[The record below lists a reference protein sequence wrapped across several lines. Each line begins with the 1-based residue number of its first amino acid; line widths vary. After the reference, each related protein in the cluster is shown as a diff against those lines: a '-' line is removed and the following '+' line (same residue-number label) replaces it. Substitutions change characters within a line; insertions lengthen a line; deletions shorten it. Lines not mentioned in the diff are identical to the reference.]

1 MGENNTMIKESLIS
15 GNYLEAINKAKNM
28 KLEDLS
34 GSLLELAF
42 ENEEIVA
49 YTFVTFLI
57 FQLGENSDLHC
68 LASSLL
74 SHPLCHIDGAYK
86 SALFHS
92 RRALELSPN
101 NISLKENLLF
111 FHTIPDRLISKDEA
125 ILLAKDVLQTD
136 SNSAI
141 AKEVLEIYGY

>member
-1 MGENNTMIKESLIS
+1 MINNALLS
-15 GNYLEAINKAKNM
+15 GNYLKAMNIAKDM

-34 GSLLELAF
+34 GSLLKLAV
-42 ENEEIVA
+42 ENEEIVV
-49 YTFVTFLI
+49 YTFATFLI
-57 FQLGENSDLHC
+57 SQLGENSELHC

-74 SHPLCHIDGAYK
+74 SHPLCHIDGVYK

-125 ILLAKDVLQTD
+125 ILLAKEVLQTD
-136 SNSAI
+136 PNGAI
-141 AKEVLEIYGY
+141 TKEVLGIYGY